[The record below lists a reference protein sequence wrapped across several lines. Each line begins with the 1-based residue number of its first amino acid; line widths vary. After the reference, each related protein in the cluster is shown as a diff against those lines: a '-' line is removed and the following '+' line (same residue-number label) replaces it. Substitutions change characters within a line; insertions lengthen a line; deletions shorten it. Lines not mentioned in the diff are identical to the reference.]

1 MNSILIT
8 GGAGFLGTI
17 LANELGRDPEN
28 KITIIDDLSSGQ
40 RANVSPSSHFIKADV
55 SCHVLDDLQTHD
67 QIYHLACPASPQFYQ
82 RSPLHT
88 INTCIN
94 GTQKVLEKAKQWG
107 ARVVFTSTSEIYG
120 DSNLL
125 PQRESDRG
133 EVSTITPRACYDE
146 GKRLAETLC
155 FYYQTE
161 QGVDVRISRLFNT
174 YGPSMRSDDGR
185 VITNFLH
192 QALSDNPITVYGDGQ
207 QTRSFCYVSD
217 TISALITMMQRE
229 MENLQI
235 PVINIGNDEET
246 KVITLARMIKE
257 ITCSSSPI
265 IFEPLPVADPRQR
278 RPDIRLA
285 KEHLGWEPKIDLSA
299 GLAMM
304 LRDLQKKM
312 KRAS

>member
-40 RANVSPSSHFIKADV
+40 KTNISSSSHFIKADI
-55 SCHVLDDLQTHD
+55 SSDYLDDIPTHN

-88 INTCIN
+88 INTCVT
-94 GTQKVLEKAKQWG
+94 GTQKILEKAKQWR

-120 DSNLL
+120 DSRSL
-125 PQRESDRG
+125 PQKESDLG
-133 EVSTITPRACYDE
+133 EVSTISPRACYDE

-155 FYYQTE
+155 FYYRTE
-161 QGVDVRISRLFNT
+161 QGVDVRITRLFNT

-185 VITNFLH
+185 VTTNFLH
-192 QALSDNPITVYGDGQ
+192 QAMSNKPITVYGDGQ
-207 QTRSFCYVSD
+207 QTRSFCYVTD
-217 TISALITMMQRE
+217 TVTALITLMQKE
-229 MENLQI
+229 MENFQI

-257 ITCSSSPI
+257 ITYSSSPI
-265 IFEPLPVADPRQR
+265 LFKPLPTADPRQR

-285 KEHLGWEPKIDLSA
+285 RKHLGWEPKIGLYT

-304 LRDLQKKM
+304 LLELQKRM
-312 KRAS
+312 KRVS